1 MPHGMGPK
9 MPPQRKSKLIGY
21 FLPNEWGR
29 EAKKKLIETFRI
41 GAYQMVG
48 ISNDFEN
55 TA

>member
-1 MPHGMGPK
+1 MPHVGPK

-48 ISNDFEN
+48 NHFEKA